1 MEKTD
6 CLREFIKAATD
17 ARQEKYGRAKAL
29 VEAVRKEE
37 GDMEANAMRAE
48 IWRFANMG
56 AEEWTQATA
65 EIEADLAK

>member
-1 MEKTD
+1 MTKSD

-17 ARQEKYGRAKAL
+17 AREEKYGRAKAL

-48 IWRFANMG
+48 IWRFAQMEQENFDK
-56 AEEWTQATA
+56 TIA
-65 EIEADLAK
+65 EISTVD

>member
-1 MEKTD
+1 MTKSD

-48 IWRFANMG
+48 IWRFAQMDQ
-56 AEEWTQATA
+56 EYFDKTIA
-65 EIEADLAK
+65 EISTGD